1 GIYINYAQRSLG
13 NIWWVYINY
22 AQETFSCLLTYL
34 LPIYLSCFS
43 KLLEL
48 STCQIFIILV
58 LVSKPAFLSMCQ
70 EQIEKRVALGS
81 IPSDRCAQ
89 LILTY

>member
-1 GIYINYAQRSLG
+1 MFQ
-13 NIWWVYINY
+13 
-22 AQETFSCLLTYL
+22 
-34 LPIYLSCFS
+34 YLSCFS
-43 KLLEL
+43 TRIE
-48 STCQIFIILV
+48 CQLFKVLV

-70 EQIEKRVALGS
+70 EQIDKRVALGSS